1 MVEHCHGVAGV
12 ESSNLSIPTIF
23 YPRVVSLPYLNCIGH
38 FMSKKSQIKRRSA
51 PESVVLTVPNPI
63 LKRIF
68 TARGI
73 VDDTQLDYRLAAM
86 LKPTLYGLDAA
97 CLLLEQ
103 ALRESWSILMV
114 GDFDADG
121 ATSTAVA
128 IRALRGM
135 GAAKVDYLVPNRFD
149 YGYGLSPEIV
159 EVAAKMQPQL
169 IITVD
174 NGISSIAG
182 VAKAAEYGIPVL
194 VTDHHLPGEELPQAA
209 VIINP
214 NLVNDDFA
222 SKNLA
227 GVGVVFYLLAALRS
241 HLRECGWFVEQ
252 SLPEFNI
259 AGLLDL
265 VALGTVADVVALDY
279 NNRILVDQG
288 IKRIRSGKCV
298 AGLSALI
305 EVGKRN
311 AQKLVAS
318 DLGFAVGPRL
328 NAAGR
333 LEDISIGIE
342 CLLTDDASRA
352 QQLAQQLDEINHER
366 RYIEQEMKLEAFSEM
381 ERLEAKLK
389 QVALPAGLCL
399 YKQDWHQ
406 GVVGILASRVKDKYH
421 RPVIVFADE
430 GNGMIKGSARSVQ
443 GVHIRDALEYV
454 SSQKPGLIGKFG
466 GHAMAAGLSMPQTN
480 LNTFKAAFADYV
492 QQQLGDQVGLK
503 QVLTDGELGAGQF
516 SMELASDI
524 RQSGPWG
531 QAFPEPLF
539 DGVFKVLDKR
549 VLKDAHLKMTL
560 EHGSGEVFDAIAFN
574 ERGEWI
580 TSAVQHIRIAY
591 KLDINEFRGRKSIQL
606 MVDYLEAV

>member
-1 MVEHCHGVAGV
+1 M
-12 ESSNLSIPTIF
+12 PK
-23 YPRVVSLPYLNCIGH
+23 P
-38 FMSKKSQIKRRSA
+38 SQIKHRPIPNNSSLA
-51 PESVVLTVPNPI
+51 INNPVLQ
-63 LKRIF
+63 RIF

-73 VDDTQLDYRLAAM
+73 TDNAQLDYRLATM
-86 LKPTLYGLDAA
+86 LKPTLHGLGAA
-97 CLLLEQ
+97 CELLEK
-103 ALRESWSILMV
+103 ALRESWSILIV

-121 ATSTAVA
+121 ATSTAVI
-128 IRALRGM
+128 IRALRAM
-135 GAAKVDYLVPNRFD
+135 GAAKVDYLVPNRFE

-182 VAKAAEYGIPVL
+182 VAKAGQYGIPVL

-209 VIINP
+209 VIVNP
-214 NLVNDDFA
+214 NLANDDFE

-227 GVGVVFYLLAALRS
+227 GVGVVFYLMAALRS
-241 HLRECGWFVEQ
+241 HLRQCGWFAER
-252 SLPEFNI
+252 SLPEFNV
-259 AGLLDL
+259 ATLLDL

-279 NNRILVDQG
+279 NNRILVAQG
-288 IKRIRSGKCV
+288 LKRIRAGHCV

-311 AQKLVAS
+311 AQQLVAS

-366 RYIEQEMKLEAFSEM
+366 RHIEQEMKLEAFAEM

-399 YKQDWHQ
+399 YKPEWHQ

-443 GVHIRDALEYV
+443 GLHIRDALEYV
-454 SSQKPGLIGKFG
+454 SSQNPGLIGKFG
-466 GHAMAAGLSMPQTN
+466 GHAMAAGLSLPQEN
-480 LNTFKAAFADYV
+480 LASFKRAFADYV
-492 QQQLGDQVGLK
+492 QQQMGEQVGLK
-503 QVLTDGELGAGQF
+503 QVLTDGELDAGQF
-516 SMELASDI
+516 SMSLADEI
-524 RQSGPWG
+524 RKSGPWG
-531 QAFPEPLF
+531 QQFPEPLF
-539 DGVFKVLDKR
+539 DGVFKILDKR

-560 EHGSGEVFDAIAFN
+560 EHDSGEVFDAIAFN

-606 MVDYLEAV
+606 MVDYLEVA

>member
-1 MVEHCHGVAGV
+1 
-12 ESSNLSIPTIF
+12 
-23 YPRVVSLPYLNCIGH
+23 
-38 FMSKKSQIKRRSA
+38 MSKKSKIRHRLVPDA
-51 PESVVLTVPNPI
+51 VALTVSNPI
-63 LKRIF
+63 LNRIF
-68 TARGI
+68 AARAI
-73 VDDTQLDYRLAAM
+73 TEDAQLNYHLVAM
-86 LKPTLYGLDAA
+86 LKPTLYGLAEA
-97 CLLLEQ
+97 CQLLEK
-103 ALRESWSILMV
+103 ALCESWSILIV

-135 GAAKVDYLVPNRFD
+135 GATKVDYLVPNRFE

-159 EVAAKMQPQL
+159 DVAAKMKPQL

-174 NGISSIAG
+174 NGISSIEG
-182 VAKAAEYGIPVL
+182 VAKAAEHGILVL
-194 VTDHHLPGEELPQAA
+194 VTDHHLPGKELPQAE
-209 VIINP
+209 VIVNP
-214 NLVNDDFA
+214 NLANDDFA

-227 GVGVVFYLLAALRS
+227 GVGVIFYLMAALRS

-252 SLPEFNI
+252 GLPEFNI
-259 AGLLDL
+259 ATLLDL

-298 AGLSALI
+298 TGLSALM
-305 EVGKRN
+305 EVGKCN

-318 DLGFAVGPRL
+318 DLGFIIGPRL

-342 CLLTDDASRA
+342 CLLTDDISQA
-352 QQLAQQLDEINHER
+352 QQLAQQLDKINHER
-366 RYIEQEMKLEAFSEM
+366 RHIEQEMKLEAFAEM
-381 ERLEAKLK
+381 ERIETKLK

-406 GVVGILASRVKDKYH
+406 GVVGILASRVKDKYQ
-421 RPVIVFADE
+421 RPVIVFANE
-430 GNGMIKGSARSVQ
+430 GDGIIKGSGRSVQ
-443 GVHIRDALEYV
+443 GVHIRDALEYL
-454 SSQKPGLIGKFG
+454 SSQNPGLIGKFG
-466 GHAMAAGLSMPQTN
+466 GHAMAAGLSMKQEN
-480 LNTFKAAFADYV
+480 LKIFKVAFADYV
-492 QQQLGDQVGLK
+492 KNQLGDKVGFQ
-503 QVLTDGELGAGQF
+503 QVLTDGELDAGQF
-516 SMELASDI
+516 TMELADDI

-539 DGVFKVLDKR
+539 DGVFKILDKR

-560 EHGSGEVFDAIAFN
+560 EHDGGEVFDAIAFN

-580 TSAVQHIRIAY
+580 TSAVKYIRIAY
-591 KLDINEFRGRKSIQL
+591 KLDINEFRGRKSVQL
-606 MVDYLEAV
+606 MVDYLEAVEK

>member
-1 MVEHCHGVAGV
+1 
-12 ESSNLSIPTIF
+12 
-23 YPRVVSLPYLNCIGH
+23 
-38 FMSKKSQIKRRSA
+38 MSKKSQIKHRSV
-51 PESVVLTVPNPI
+51 PGNVSLTVPSPV
-63 LKRIF
+63 LKRVF
-68 TARGI
+68 ASRGI
-73 VDDTQLDYRLAAM
+73 TDNTQLDYRLAAM
-86 LKPTLYGLDAA
+86 LKPTLYGLGAA
-97 CLLLEQ
+97 CQLLEQ
-103 ALRESWSILMV
+103 ALRESWFILIV

-135 GAAKVDYLVPNRFD
+135 GAAKVDYLVPNRFE

-174 NGISSIAG
+174 NGISSLTG
-182 VAKAAEYGIPVL
+182 VAKAAEYGIAVL
-194 VTDHHLPGEELPQAA
+194 VTDHHLPGEALPKAE
-209 VIINP
+209 VIVNP
-214 NLVNDDFA
+214 NLANDDFA

-227 GVGVVFYLLAALRS
+227 GVGVVFYLMAALRA
-241 HLRECGWFVEQ
+241 HLRQCGWFAEQ
-252 SLPEFNI
+252 ALAEFNI
-259 AGLLDL
+259 AALLDL

-288 IKRIRSGKCV
+288 IKRIRSGQCV
-298 AGLSALI
+298 AGLYALI

-311 AQKLVAS
+311 AKKLVAS

-342 CLLTDDASRA
+342 CLLTDDPVKA
-352 QQLAQQLDEINHER
+352 QQFAQQLDQINHER
-366 RYIEQEMKLEAFSEM
+366 RHIEQEMKLEAFAEM
-381 ERLEAKLK
+381 ERLESKLR

-399 YKQDWHQ
+399 YKKDWHQ
-406 GVVGILASRVKDKYH
+406 GVVGILASRVKDKYN

-430 GNGMIKGSARSVQ
+430 GGGMIKGSARSVQ

-454 SSQKPGLIGKFG
+454 SSQNPGLIGKFG
-466 GHAMAAGLSMPQTN
+466 GHAMAAGLSMPQEN
-480 LNTFKAAFADYV
+480 LTDFKAAFADYV
-492 QQQLGDQVGLK
+492 QAQLGDQVGLK

-516 SMELASDI
+516 SMALADEI

-560 EHGSGEVFDAIAFN
+560 EHDSGEVFDAIAFN

-580 TSAVQHIRIAY
+580 TSAVQYIRIAY
-591 KLDINEFRGRKSIQL
+591 KLDINEFRGRKSVQL
-606 MVDYLEAV
+606 MVDYVEAV

>member
-1 MVEHCHGVAGV
+1 MQK
-12 ESSNLSIPTIF
+12 T
-23 YPRVVSLPYLNCIGH
+23 
-38 FMSKKSQIKRRSA
+38 SQIKHRPTLSNTSLA
-51 PESVVLTVPNPI
+51 INNPVLE
-63 LKRIF
+63 RIF
-68 TARGI
+68 AARGI
-73 VDDTQLDYRLAAM
+73 TDNSQLDYRLASM
-86 LKPTLYGLDAA
+86 LKPSLQGLVAA
-97 CLLLEQ
+97 CELLEK
-103 ALRESWSILMV
+103 ALRESWSILIV

-121 ATSTAVA
+121 ATSTAVI
-128 IRALRGM
+128 IRALRAM
-135 GAAKVDYLVPNRFD
+135 GAAKVDYLVPNRFE

-159 EVAAKMQPQL
+159 DVAAKMQPQI

-194 VTDHHLPGEELPQAA
+194 VTDHHLPGESLPQAA
-209 VIINP
+209 VIVNP
-214 NLVNDDFA
+214 NLANDDFE

-227 GVGVVFYLLAALRS
+227 GVGVVFYLMAALRS
-241 HLRECGWFVEQ
+241 HLRQCGWFAERG
-252 SLPEFNI
+252 LAEFNV
-259 AGLLDL
+259 ATLLDL

-288 IKRIRSGKCV
+288 LKRIRAGHCV

-311 AQKLVAS
+311 PKQLVAS

-342 CLLTDDASRA
+342 CLLTDEVARA

-366 RYIEQEMKLEAFSEM
+366 RHIEQEMKLEAFAEM
-381 ERLEAKLK
+381 ERLETKLK
-389 QVALPAGLCL
+389 HAKLPAGLCL

-454 SSQKPGLIGKFG
+454 SSQNPGLIGKFG
-466 GHAMAAGLSMPQTN
+466 GHAMAAGLSLPQEN
-480 LNTFKAAFADYV
+480 LNTFKAAFAEYV

-516 SMELASDI
+516 SMSLADEI

-531 QAFPEPLF
+531 QAFPEPIF
-539 DGVFKVLDKR
+539 DGVFKILDKR

-560 EHGSGEVFDAIAFN
+560 EHDSGEVFDAIAFN